1 MIVVFGSI
9 NIDLVTKVE
18 RIPAPGETVIG
29 GDYSKA
35 PGGKGANQALAARR
49 AGGRVR
55 MAGAY
60 GRDGFAD
67 EALRLLRA
75 DGVDLAQALAVDS
88 PTGAAFI
95 TVDGHGENA
104 IVVASGANSAAKAEP
119 LASLDWRTGD
129 WLIMQREVPD
139 SEVFRAAEIARAG
152 GAKVFLNNAPALP
165 LTPSQVRLFDAIC
178 VNETE
183 AAILGAYLGFADRD
197 PGAVAERLAKDFGV
211 MAIATLG
218 SLGAV
223 LAHDGPTLRRAPP
236 KVKVVDTTGA
246 GDTFIGAFVAAM
258 ARGAGANTALREG
271 LAAGSLACTLPGAQP
286 SMPGAA
292 DIARLAASLPD

>member
-9 NIDLVTKVE
+9 NIDLVTKTE

-49 AGGRVR
+49 AGAEVK

-60 GRDGFAD
+60 GRDAFAD
-67 EALRLLRA
+67 DALRLLRA
-75 DGVDLAQALAVDS
+75 DGVDLDQARAVDN

-95 TVDGHGENA
+95 TVDAHGENA
-104 IVVASGANSAAKAEP
+104 IVVASGANAAARAQP
-119 LASLDWRTGD
+119 LAGLAWRTGD

-139 SEVFRAAEIARAG
+139 AEVFRAAAIARAE
-152 GAKVFLNNAPALP
+152 GAKILLNNAPALP
-165 LTPSQVRLFDAIC
+165 LAADQVRLFDVIC

-183 AAILGAYLGFADRD
+183 AAILGRHLGFAALE
-197 PGAVAERLAKDFGV
+197 PGAVAERLATDFGV
-211 MAIATLG
+211 LGLATLG
-218 SLGAV
+218 PLGAV
-223 LAHDGPTLRRAPP
+223 LAGKGPTLCMAPP
-236 KVKVVDTTGA
+236 KVTVVDTTGA
-246 GDTFIGAFVAAM
+246 GDTFIGAFVAAL
-258 ARGAGANTALREG
+258 ARGADERQALREG

-286 SMPGAA
+286 SMPLAA
-292 DIARLAASLPD
+292 DIARLATTLPS

>member
-9 NIDLVTKVE
+9 NIDLVTKTE

-29 GDYSKA
+29 GDYAKA

-49 AGGRVR
+49 AGAEVK

-75 DGVDLAQALAVDS
+75 DGVDLTQARAVDN

-95 TVDGHGENA
+95 TVDAHGENA
-104 IVVASGANSAAKAEP
+104 IVVASGANSAARAEP
-119 LASLDWRTGD
+119 LVSLGWRTGD
-129 WLIMQREVPD
+129 WLIMQREVTD
-139 SEVFRAAEIARAG
+139 ADVFRAAAIARAG
-152 GAKVFLNNAPALP
+152 GAKVLLNNAPALP
-165 LTPSQVRLFDAIC
+165 LAPEQVRLFDVIC

-183 AAILGAYLGFADRD
+183 AAILGRHLGFSDLD

-211 MAIATLG
+211 LGLATLG
-218 SLGAV
+218 PHGAV
-223 LAHDGPTLRRAPP
+223 LAGKGGTLRMAPP

-258 ARGAGANTALREG
+258 ARGADEAQALREG

-286 SMPGAA
+286 SMPMAA
-292 DIARLAASLPD
+292 DIARLAATLSS

>member
-29 GDYSKA
+29 GDYAKA

-49 AGGRVR
+49 AGGHVK

-75 DGVDLAQALAVDS
+75 DGVDLAAARAVDN

-104 IVVASGANSAAKAEP
+104 IVVASGANSAAKAEQ
-119 LASLDWRTGD
+119 LSALNWRAGD

-139 SEVFRAAEIARAG
+139 SEVFRDAEIARAG

-165 LTPSQVRLFDAIC
+165 LTSEQVRLFDAIC

-183 AAILGAYLGFADRD
+183 AAILGKALAFTNCD

-218 SLGAV
+218 PLGAV
-223 LAHDGPTLRRAPP
+223 LAQDGATLRRAPP

-246 GDTFIGAFVAAM
+246 GDTFIGAFVTAM
-258 ARGAGANTALREG
+258 ARGAHATTALREG

-286 SMPGAA
+286 SMPWAA

>member
-49 AGGRVR
+49 AGGHVK

-67 EALRLLRA
+67 EALRLLSA
-75 DGVDLAQALAVDS
+75 DGVDLSLAQAVDN

-95 TVDGHGENA
+95 TVDSHGENA
-104 IVVASGANSAAKAEP
+104 IVVASGANSAAKAES
-119 LASLDWRTGD
+119 LASLGWRAGD

-139 SEVFRAAEIARAG
+139 AEVFRAAVIARAS

-165 LTPSQVRLFDAIC
+165 LTPGQVRLFDAIC

-183 AAILGAYLGFADRD
+183 AAILGKYLEFADRE
-197 PGAVAERLAKDFGV
+197 PTAVAGRLAKDFGLL
-211 MAIATLG
+211 AIATLG
-218 SLGAV
+218 PLGAV
-223 LAHDGPTLRRAPP
+223 LAHDGPTLRMAPP

-246 GDTFIGAFVAAM
+246 GDTFIGAFVAAL
-258 ARGAGANTALREG
+258 ARGADERTALREG